1 LFFEVN
7 GMSNGDS
14 YIGQQIGNY
23 LVIKELASGSFGSVY
38 QGRHMV
44 FTDEPIVAI
53 KLLHAHLASQQE
65 YDRFFQ
71 EARLLKKLK
80 YPYILP
86 IIDAGVHQNFP
97 YIVAEYAPNGSLRDR
112 LRRRLAHPLPTEEI
126 LTILSQVGQALHYAH
141 RQNIVHRDLKP
152 ENILFNVKG
161 EALLADFGIAT
172 VLATASVKQTTI
184 MGTPS

>member
-1 LFFEVN
+1 
-7 GMSNGDS
+7 MSNGNS

-86 IIDAGVHQNFP
+86 NMAPEQFRGIISKESDQYGLGCIAYELFTGSKPFN
-97 YIVAEYAPNGSLRDR
+97 APDFFALGYKHLT
-112 LRRRLAHPLPTEEI
+112 AYPIAPT
-126 LTILSQVGQALHYAH
+126 Q
-141 RQNIVHRDLKP
+141 
-152 ENILFNVKG
+152 F
-161 EALLADFGIAT
+161 
-172 VLATASVKQTTI
+172 
-184 MGTPS
+184 